1 MSRPVVTVF
10 GASAP
15 REGDADYAVAL
26 AAGRRLG
33 DLGYALA
40 NGGYAGTMEASARGA
55 KEAGSTTIGVTC
67 SIWRSKPSAYIDRV
81 IHTDTLP
88 ERLATLI
95 DLGTAGYVVLPGAT
109 GTLLELAA
117 VWEQQLKGILPRR
130 PIACVG
136 GFWRPLVEMMASAR
150 ADSRSLVDLLESP
163 EELDRCFPPAGAS

>member
-10 GASAP
+10 GAGAP
-15 REGDADYAVAL
+15 REGEEAYAVAR
-26 AAGRRLG
+26 AVGRRLG
-33 DLGYALA
+33 ELGYAVA

-67 SIWRSKPSAYIDRV
+67 AIWRSEPNAYIDRV
-81 IHTDTLP
+81 IRTGALP

-150 ADSRSLVDLLESP
+150 ADSRLLVDLLGSP
-163 EELDRCFPPAGAS
+163 EDLGRCFTPAGAP